1 MYFKDARLTYRQHIH
16 LELSSVQNMFVHN
29 PYQFNQA
36 LHRNLKQAHRFISF
50 SHSSQQEHI
59 DIALQHVILKHVR
72 YVQWPLANRAHLC
85 SYAMNCKVTEQCMS
99 YLIEDALLLEFCD
112 IRDELN
118 NQLTTEQVVWMKG
131 TTLQ

>member
-1 MYFKDARLTYRQHIH
+1 MSH
-16 LELSSVQNMFVHN
+16 LME
-29 PYQFNQA
+29 
-36 LHRNLKQAHRFISF
+36 
-50 SHSSQQEHI
+50 
-59 DIALQHVILKHVR
+59 HVR
-72 YVQWPLANRAHLC
+72 G